1 MQTQNLLTFA
11 QPTSAQATTL
21 IPQQF
26 QQQQQQPTTLIPQ
39 QQQFQQQQ
47 FQQQQFQQPF
57 QQVSFVNAPPLTRN
71 IPLVVTSSG
80 PTLVSVPQIT
90 QKKNFVPFI
99 TTDPLNPFGTVLG
112 SYQSLDDDK
121 DIHKKVTSHI
131 YNKLVK
137 KWFYDSLLPLLAF
150 VKSDNGRYELIK
162 SMSEYNPQSVKGES
176 VSNIERKI
184 EYMQDKIITHK
195 DLRHFLKK
203 FVKHHDYH
211 WYTLY
216 TAEDKIK
223 DELHKYLKKLLESAI
238 SEVSKA

>member
-1 MQTQNLLTFA
+1 LCQSILDHLQVHPQFIHPLT
-11 QPTSAQATTL
+11 
-21 IPQQF
+21 QQF
-26 QQQQQQPTTLIPQ
+26 ATFNTL
-39 QQQFQQQQ
+39 
-47 FQQQQFQQPF
+47 
-57 QQVSFVNAPPLTRN
+57 QQVPFVNAPPLTRN
-71 IPLVVTSSG
+71 VPLVVSSTG
-80 PTLVSVPQIT
+80 PALLSVPQIT

-99 TTDPLNPFGTVLG
+99 TRDPLNPFGTVLG
-112 SYQSLDDDK
+112 SYQNLDDDK

-162 SMSEYNPQSVKGES
+162 SMNEYNPQSVKGES

-211 WYTLY
+211 W
-216 TAEDKIK
+216 
-223 DELHKYLKKLLESAI
+223 
-238 SEVSKA
+238 

>member
-1 MQTQNLLTFA
+1 MQSQLVHRNLYSVPSIL
-11 QPTSAQATTL
+11 PM
-21 IPQQF
+21 
-26 QQQQQQPTTLIPQ
+26 
-39 QQQFQQQQ
+39 QQQFQFQPQFQPQ
-47 FQQQQFQQPF
+47 FQQFATLNTL
-57 QQVSFVNAPPLTRN
+57 QQVPFVNAPPLTRN
-71 IPLVVTSSG
+71 VPLVITSNG
-80 PTLVSVPQIT
+80 PTLVSIPQIT

-112 SYQSLDDDK
+112 SYQNLDDDK

-150 VKSDNGRYELIK
+150 VKSDNGKYQLIK
-162 SMSEYNPQSVKGES
+162 SMNEYNPQSVKDES

-203 FVKHHDYH
+203 FVKHHNYH

-216 TAEDKIK
+216 TADDKIK
-223 DELHKYLKKLLESAI
+223 DELHKHLKKLLESAI
-238 SEVSKA
+238 NEVSKTN